1 MNLTERRAVGSLAMV
16 YASRML
22 GLFMVLPVLVLYG
35 SALEDATPELLGFA
49 MGAYGLSQALLQLP
63 YGMLSDRLGRKPLIY
78 FGLILFALG
87 SVVAAQADSVYGLI
101 AGRFLQGAGAVASV
115 LMALLSDLTREESRT
130 RAMAVV
136 GMVIGLSF
144 SVSLVVGP
152 LVGNVWGLSGI
163 FWLTTVLALLSVAL
177 VARVPTPVRPR
188 LNRETQP
195 LPGLLLEVLRNPVLL
210 RLNLGIFA
218 LHLVLTATFL
228 ALPVLLE
235 SRIDLPRTSHWWVY
249 LSVTA
254 VAFVLMV
261 PFIVIGE
268 KYRKMKPVFLGA
280 IALLG
285 LSALTLWQVPD
296 TLLSMWGALL
306 LFFMAFNLLEASL
319 PSLVSKACP
328 PGSRGSA
335 MGVYST
341 AQFLGAFVG
350 GALGGKV
357 LGAAGPDGVLL
368 FMAGVVALWWLV
380 ALQMPAPSH
389 ATSFVVKL
397 AAHLQVSGEDI
408 ARVLS
413 SVRGVEDV
421 VVLPDEGAAYL
432 KVDRAHLDEAALRA
446 CPYLVMDA

>member
-177 VARVPTPVRPR
+177 VARVPTPVRP
-188 LNRETQP
+188 
-195 LPGLLLEVLRNPVLL
+195 
-210 RLNLGIFA
+210 
-218 LHLVLTATFL
+218 
-228 ALPVLLE
+228 
-235 SRIDLPRTSHWWVY
+235 
-249 LSVTA
+249 
-254 VAFVLMV
+254 
-261 PFIVIGE
+261 
-268 KYRKMKPVFLGA
+268 
-280 IALLG
+280 
-285 LSALTLWQVPD
+285 
-296 TLLSMWGALL
+296 
-306 LFFMAFNLLEASL
+306 
-319 PSLVSKACP
+319 
-328 PGSRGSA
+328 
-335 MGVYST
+335 
-341 AQFLGAFVG
+341 
-350 GALGGKV
+350 
-357 LGAAGPDGVLL
+357 
-368 FMAGVVALWWLV
+368 
-380 ALQMPAPSH
+380 
-389 ATSFVVKL
+389 
-397 AAHLQVSGEDI
+397 
-408 ARVLS
+408 
-413 SVRGVEDV
+413 
-421 VVLPDEGAAYL
+421 
-432 KVDRAHLDEAALRA
+432 
-446 CPYLVMDA
+446 